1 MDENSKTKDKS
12 KAKRVLSIIG
22 NVFLWLFLA
31 LCLVMLIFSIVAK
44 RSDDGAVN
52 IFGHEMRLVLSG
64 SMEKNDET
72 DVSGYE
78 IKSIPVKSLVI
89 TEVVPED
96 DEEVNEWY
104 GKLKVGDVLTF
115 RYLTTSQETVTHR
128 ITAIE
133 KLTYGYMITL
143 RGDNVDKDEDGQVIY
158 TDDRMNPQPANHVLG
173 KVVHVSVVLGY
184 VTWVLQQPVGIALV
198 IIVPAAII
206 IIFQLIRIV
215 TVLSGE
221 KRKKTEAKQAE
232 QESEIEALKRRLAEM
247 EQRQTETAPADP
259 PRHSEPVEGTP
270 AEPPAEQTDEA
281 EPQTSDKE
289 D

>member
-64 SMEKNDET
+64 SMERNDET
-72 DVSGYE
+72 DVSGFD
-78 IKSIPVKSLVI
+78 IKDIPTKSLVI

-96 DEEVNEWY
+96 DEEANEWY

-115 RYLTTSQETVTHR
+115 RYLTTSQETITHR

-143 RGDNVDKDEDGQVIY
+143 RGDNVTQDETGQVIY

-173 KVVHVSVVLGY
+173 KVVHVSVVLGNIIY
-184 VTWVLQQPVGIALV
+184 ILQQPIGIALV

-206 IIFQLIRIV
+206 IIFQIVRIV
-215 TVLSGE
+215 TVIGGE

-247 EQRQTETAPADP
+247 EQRQTENGHTMSEDP
-259 PRHSEPVEGTP
+259 PSETP
-270 AEPPAEQTDEA
+270 PEA
-281 EPQTSDKE
+281 
-289 D
+289 